1 MHQESERHNTKQSKS
16 TTQSKAK
23 GTTTSQET
31 SKKEGEAT
39 RQHQGILIRRT
50 AKVDEID
57 IPPSFRNLLYQ
68 ELHEKMDHL
77 GAERV

>member
-16 TTQSKAK
+16 TTHSKAK
-23 GTTTSQET
+23 GTPTSQET

-39 RQHQGILIRRT
+39 RQQQGILIRRT